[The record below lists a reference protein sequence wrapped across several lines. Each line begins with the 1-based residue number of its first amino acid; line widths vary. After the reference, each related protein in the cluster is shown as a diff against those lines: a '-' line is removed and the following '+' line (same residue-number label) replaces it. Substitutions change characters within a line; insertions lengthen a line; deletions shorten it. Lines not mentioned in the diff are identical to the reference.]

1 MAFAVAAVFVALH
14 LFSVIA
20 LHAFLD
26 VDVGSHDICAVSLLS
41 VSFGE
46 TA

>member
-1 MAFAVAAVFVALH
+1 MAFVEVDY
-14 LFSVIA
+14 IRCT
-20 LHAFLD
+20 AFILRYRTAWSLD